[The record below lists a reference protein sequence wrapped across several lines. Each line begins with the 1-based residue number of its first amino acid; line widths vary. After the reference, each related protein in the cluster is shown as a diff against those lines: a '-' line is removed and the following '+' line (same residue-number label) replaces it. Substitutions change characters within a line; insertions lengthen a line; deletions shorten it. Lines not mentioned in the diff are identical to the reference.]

1 MVQIRERK
9 AENSQCNQLK
19 IHLGKS
25 KLDVTRCKR
34 NTIKRWILNL
44 KKIEKKVEIMPQND
58 GRRCMMSNVC

>member
-19 IHLGKS
+19 MHLGKS

-44 KKIEKKVEIMPQND
+44 KKIEKKVKIIPQND
-58 GRRCMMSNVC
+58 IKRCMIA